1 VTGLFPAPTRP
12 GRPRTADRRDPFRVL
27 GLEPRADLAD
37 DEVHAAWRRIA
48 SATHPDRED
57 GGDLPRFAEAAA
69 AYTVLRTRSGRGEAL
84 ADLRATPPAADRAGW
99 RRRVPAAGLTGRVM
113 RGRPARL
120 ALRTLIAAAA
130 GLGAV
135 VAAGP
140 HPAAPALVTGIVT
153 WLVLTGRHDLAP
165 AEPRAGGP
173 RRPVRWQDQLQEGE
187 KVPQRPA
194 TPADDPYGGR
204 EPTSHERRS
213 GQPWDA
219 SYHDGPAPWDTGHP
233 QPAIVRL
240 AARGGFAG
248 AVLDAGCG
256 TGENALYL
264 ASLGLPV
271 VGFDIAET
279 AVAMAR
285 EKASDRGIEAEFGV
299 ADAFRL
305 DRLRRTFDTVLD
317 CGLFHSLEGD
327 ERPRYAAS
335 LASVTAHD
343 GTLYVL
349 CFSDD
354 GPGTGPHPVSQEDLR
369 AAFNRRNGW
378 HVTAIE
384 PDRVQTR
391 YHDENGAPAWLATVK
406 RI

>member
-1 VTGLFPAPTRP
+1 MTGFFPPLSRP
-12 GRPRTADRRDPFRVL
+12 GSQRGRGGVAAGTGGDPFRVL

-84 ADLRATPPAADRAGW
+84 ADRHATPPAASGQATR
-99 RRRVPAAGLTGRVM
+99 PTGRVM
-113 RGRPARL
+113 HGRPVRL
-120 ALRTLIAAAA
+120 ALRTLTAVAAAV
-130 GLGAV
+130 GAV
-135 VAAGP
+135 AAAGP

-153 WLVLTGRHDLAP
+153 WLLLTARHDLAP
-165 AEPRAGGP
+165 AAVRP
-173 RRPVRWQDQLQEGE
+173 PVRWQDQLPGGGKMSERGS
-187 KVPQRPA
+187 
-194 TPADDPYGGR
+194 GR

-256 TGENALYL
+256 TGENALHL
-264 ASLGLPV
+264 AALGLAV
-271 VGFDIAET
+271 TGVDVAET
-279 AVAMAR
+279 AVAMAQ
-285 EKASDRGIEAEFGV
+285 EKARDRGVEAEFSV

-305 DRLRRTFDTVLD
+305 DRLGRTFETVLD
-317 CGLFHSLEGD
+317 CGLFHSFEGG

-335 LASVTAHD
+335 LASVTAHG

-369 AAFNRRNGW
+369 AAFSRGNGW

-391 YHDENGAPAWLATVK
+391 YHDENGAPAWLATIK